1 MIVTITLIM
10 IPAGHARAASGYKTV
25 FVGVTGSLAAT
36 IEEASLLVSLRKHDP
51 ASFAALRDRTRR
63 DIARLTQVLESEG
76 YYDADLDET
85 IDRTEKPYRVII
97 TIKPG
102 TRYVFAPAV
111 VAPVAGYA
119 GANWNPKEAE
129 NRGLIA
135 GDPARAATI
144 LNTVTAIIEAR
155 RQSAWPF
162 ARITDRRV
170 VVDSATKR
178 VTVTYTLDPGPF
190 CRFGDSTILGLEHIH
205 PSFVM
210 RRLLWSAGDPY
221 DKRMVEKTRRELIAS
236 GLFSV
241 VAIAPER
248 PSRPGDPA
256 NMIIKVQERVRRSVT
271 FGGGYDTGEG
281 LEASTS
287 WEHRNL
293 FGGAQNLKTEATVGQ
308 SKNAVSVNYRRPDF
322 WGTNQDLVA
331 SVGFD
336 NEILDAFHTIAQQIS
351 FGIDWRP
358 RRTLEVQA
366 TILADHARINEII
379 QSRTYTLVGLPI
391 ILKWDNSDDPLSPT
405 EGYRL
410 NLSGTP
416 YLGALGSQLTFVQLE
431 ATGTIYRKLDR
442 DAAYVLAAQ
451 TMLGATGGASL
462 NAIPKDHRL
471 YAGGGGSVRGFS
483 FQKAGPQDIYSN
495 SVGGRS
501 LFESSLELRIRLSER
516 IGLVPFTDIGSDY
529 PSSLPNLSSLY
540 EGFGLGLRYYSTIG
554 PIRLDLA
561 TPLNPHHN
569 DSPIQVYV
577 GLGQAF

>member
-1 MIVTITLIM
+1 MIIVMSVIFV
-10 IPAGHARAASGYKTV
+10 GHARAGVGYKTA
-25 FVGVTGSLAAT
+25 FVGVTGSLETT
-36 IEEASLLVSLRKHDP
+36 IEEASLLVSLRKHEP

-63 DIARLTQVLESEG
+63 DIARLTSVLESEG

-85 IDRTEKPYRVII
+85 IDRTQEPYRVTI

-102 TRYVFAPAV
+102 TRYVFAPPIII
-111 VAPVAGYA
+111 PVAGYA
-119 GANWNPKEAE
+119 GADWSPGEAE
-129 NRGLIA
+129 NHGLEA
-135 GDPARAATI
+135 GDPARAAAI
-144 LNTVTAIIEAR
+144 LNAETAVIEAR
-155 RQSAWPF
+155 QRSAWPF

-170 VVDSATKR
+170 VVDSASKR
-178 VTVTYTLDPGPF
+178 VSVTYTLDPGPF
-190 CRFGDSTILGLEHIH
+190 CRFGDVTILGLEHIQ
-205 PSFVM
+205 PSYVR
-210 RRLLWSAGDPY
+210 RRLLWTEGDPY
-221 DKRMVEKTRRELIAS
+221 DQRMVEKTRRELIAS

-241 VAIAPER
+241 VSITPER
-248 PSRPGDPA
+248 PAKPGA
-256 NMIIKVQERVRRSVT
+256 AAGMIIKVQERVRRSVT

-293 FGGAQNLKTEATVGQ
+293 FGGAQDLKTEATAGQ
-308 SKNAVSVNYRRPDF
+308 SKNAVSLDYRRPDF
-322 WGTNQDLVA
+322 WGVNQDLVA
-331 SVGFD
+331 SIGFD
-336 NEILDAFHTIAQQIS
+336 NEILDAFHTIAQQVS
-351 FGIDWRP
+351 LGIDWRP
-358 RRTLEVQA
+358 RQTLEVQA
-366 TILADHARINEII
+366 SIMADHARINEIV
-379 QSRTYTLVGLPI
+379 QSRTYTLVGLPVVF
-391 ILKWDNSDDPLSPT
+391 KWDNSDDPLSPT

-410 NLSGTP
+410 DLSGTP
-416 YLGALGSQLTFVQLE
+416 YLGALGSQLTFVQLQ
-431 ATGTIYRKLDR
+431 ATGTTYRKLDS

-495 SVGGRS
+495 SIGGRS
-501 LFESSLELRIRLSER
+501 LFETSLELRIRLNER
-516 IGLVPFTDIGSDY
+516 FGLVPFTDIGSDY

-540 EGFGLGLRYYSTIG
+540 EGFGLGLRYYSAIG

-561 TPLNPHHN
+561 TPLNPHQN